1 MQFAVDIRQ
10 KFPQYFSLMVDGF
23 NLFCVGVQR
32 VFAQVTWQCK
42 LFILLEK
49 FGSGQ
54 SIETIVQLA
63 ADSSDIKFIERSE
76 LNIDF
81 ES

>member
-1 MQFAVDIRQ
+1 MDSI
-10 KFPQYFSLMVDGF
+10 YFVSGSNVFLHKSLDNV
-23 NLFCVGVQR
+23 NYLF
-32 VFAQVTWQCK
+32 
-42 LFILLEK
+42 LLEK